1 MRVAPLFG
9 LTLRPMIDGT
19 RHRLAP
25 QPGHSLFALMS
36 VVALL
41 ALTCFPVFAHADDS
55 SGVQYSDDLPSAE
68 GENHPVQH
76 KRPPV
81 AKAADN
87 GGASAPTGKTG
98 SPESDGSSEVSS
110 EEESS
115 SAGGGVAAN
124 GNDKGDG
131 TGQGNPAGSATKAP
145 GSQAQHSGQ
154 NVSAPAS
161 KSSDSGSSPLVP
173 ILIAILVLAAISV
186 AVVMIRQRRQG
197 GPTTPATSQKAS

>member
-1 MRVAPLFG
+1 
-9 LTLRPMIDGT
+9 MIVGT

-25 QPGHSLFALMS
+25 QLGGSLFALMS

-41 ALTCFPVFAHADDS
+41 ALACFPVFAHAEDS
-55 SGVQYSDDLPSAE
+55 SGVQYSDNLPSAE
-68 GENHPVQH
+68 GEHQPVQH

-87 GGASAPTGKTG
+87 GGASAPTGTTG
-98 SPESDGSSEVSS
+98 SPDSNGSTKGSSEG
-110 EEESS
+110 ESS
-115 SAGGGVAAN
+115 SAGGGATAN

-131 TGQGNPAGSATKAP
+131 TGQGSPAGSATKAP
-145 GSQAQHSGQ
+145 RSQVQHSGQ
-154 NVSAPAS
+154 NASAPVS
-161 KSSDSGSSPLVP
+161 KSSNSGSSPLVP

-197 GPTTPATSQKAS
+197 GPTAPATSQKAS

>member
-1 MRVAPLFG
+1 
-9 LTLRPMIDGT
+9 MIVGT

-25 QPGHSLFALMS
+25 QPGRSLFALMS

-41 ALTCFPVFAHADDS
+41 ALACFPVFAHAEDS
-55 SGVQYSDDLPSAE
+55 SGVQYSDNLPSAE

-87 GGASAPTGKTG
+87 GGASAPTATTG
-98 SPESDGSSEVSS
+98 SPDSNDSTEGSS

-124 GNDKGDG
+124 GNDRGDG
-131 TGQGNPAGSATKAP
+131 TGQSSPAGSANKAP
-145 GSQAQHSGQ
+145 GSKVQHGDQ
-154 NVSAPAS
+154 NASTPVS

-197 GPTTPATSQKAS
+197 GGPTAPATSQKAS